1 MTFGGILILVLAA
14 VIILA
19 LLFVF
24 FHVFIALLPVALI
37 TAIIIWLIYRFTAK
51 KNNANILNK
60 ENDYNTDWFSD
71 FDSNANQSEPRKK
84 ARNVK
89 VKDIDDKK

>member
-1 MTFGGILILVLAA
+1 MSFSGILILVLVA

-37 TAIIIWLIYRFTAK
+37 AVVIIWLIYRFTGK
-51 KNNANILNK
+51 KNNANILDK
-60 ENDYNTDWFSD
+60 ENDYNTDWFSG
-71 FDSNANQSEPRKK
+71 FNNNSNQNEPRKK
-84 ARNVK
+84 ARNVQ

>member
-1 MTFGGILILVLAA
+1 MSFSGILILVLAA

-37 TAIIIWLIYRFTAK
+37 AVVIIWLIYRFTGK
-51 KNNANILNK
+51 ENNANILDK
-60 ENDYNTDWFSD
+60 ENDYNKDWFSG
-71 FDSNANQSEPRKK
+71 FNNSNKSEPRKK
-84 ARNVK
+84 ARNVQ

>member
-1 MTFGGILILVLAA
+1 MSFSGILILVLAA

-37 TAIIIWLIYRFTAK
+37 AVVIIWLIYRFTGK
-51 KNNANILNK
+51 KNNANILDK
-60 ENDYNTDWFSD
+60 ENDYNRDWFSG
-71 FDSNANQSEPRKK
+71 FNNSNQSEPRKK
-84 ARNVK
+84 ARNVQ
-89 VKDIDDKK
+89 VKDVDDKK